1 MYKKLYQAE
10 NIMKNQEQK
19 TKTRVAIAE
28 TNYET
33 MDTAVQTLMD
43 LLGRSAWLKKL
54 KSKKVFL
61 KPNLLGIFPL
71 ENGATTNPA
80 LVSAMVKLLQKV
92 GAKVTVG
99 DNCGVGG
106 YGLNLRVAH
115 HTGVFDAAMGTYKNV
130 AQTTKLVKLNS
141 RYLDSLAVSK
151 DMLDADVL
159 INLPKM
165 KTHSLTIVTGAVK
178 NMFGLISGAGKG
190 KSHAAAP
197 AAEEFGRI
205 LAEIFSI
212 RPPDLTVMD
221 AVMAMEG
228 NGPSAGKP
236 KFVGRVLASENAV
249 ALDAVMC
256 RIMGIRPEL
265 VHHVREA
272 SSLGHGPIDDESID
286 VIGAMP
292 GNLQFRLPVTVSRFR
307 LSRLVNRGFFA
318 NLVRS
323 KLVLDIGKCKKCG
336 ICHKECPTGAMEMDD
351 YPWIDQEKCIRCLCC
366 QELCPDAAWK
376 VKGLMGRMQGY
387 GV

>member
-1 MYKKLYQAE
+1 MKQQA
-10 NIMKNQEQK
+10 QGVRVQ
-19 TKTRVAIAE
+19 VAIAE
-28 TNYET
+28 ANYEM
-33 MDTAVQTLMD
+33 MDAAVQTIMS
-43 LLGRSAWLKKL
+43 LLGKGPWLKNL
-54 KSKKVFL
+54 KGKQVFL
-61 KPNLLGIFPL
+61 KPNLLGMFPL

-80 LVSAMVKLLQKV
+80 LVSAMVRLLLDA

-106 YGLNLRVAH
+106 YGLNERVAR
-115 HTGVFDAAMGTYKNV
+115 HTGVFDASLGTYRNV
-130 AQTTKLVKLNS
+130 ATATKLVKLKS
-141 RYLDSLAVSK
+141 RYLDSLVVSK

-197 AAEEFGRI
+197 AGEDFGRI

-212 RPPDLTVMD
+212 RPPDFTVMD

-236 KFVGRVLASENAV
+236 KHVGRILASDNAV

-256 RIMGIRPEL
+256 GIMGIRPDL
-265 VHHVREA
+265 VHHIREA
-272 SSLGHGPIDDESID
+272 SSMGHGPIDRASID
-286 VIGAMP
+286 VVGEMP
-292 GNLQFRLPVTVSRFR
+292 GDLKFRLPVTVSRFR
-307 LSRLVNRGFFA
+307 LSRVVNSGFFA

-323 KLVLDIGKCKKCG
+323 KLVLDKDRCRKCG
-336 ICHKECPTGAMEMDD
+336 ICNKECPTGAMQMDD
-351 YPWIDQEKCIRCLCC
+351 YPVIDQTKCIRCLCC
-366 QELCPDAAWK
+366 QELCPDGAWSL
-376 VKGLMGRMQGY
+376 KGLMGRMQGY

>member
-1 MYKKLYQAE
+1 MKK
-10 NIMKNQEQK
+10 EQHVK
-19 TKTRVAIAE
+19 ARVAVADAR
-28 TNYET
+28 YET
-33 MDTAVQTLMD
+33 MDDAVRTIME
-43 LLGRSAWLKKL
+43 LLGKGAWLKKL
-54 KSKKVFL
+54 KGKKVFV
-61 KPNLLGIFPL
+61 KPNLLGMFPL
-71 ENGATTNPA
+71 ENRATTDPS
-80 LVSAMVKLLQKV
+80 LVAAVVAMLRDI

-106 YGLNLRVAH
+106 YGLNQRVAH
-115 HTGVFDAAMGTYKNV
+115 HTGIFDAAMGTYKNV
-130 AQTTKLVKLNS
+130 AQTTKLVTLNS
-141 RYLDSLAVSK
+141 RYLDSLVVSR
-151 DMLDADVL
+151 DMVEADVL

-197 AAEEFGRI
+197 AAGDFGRI

-212 RPPDLTVMD
+212 RPPDLTIMD

-236 KFVGRVLASENAV
+236 KYVGKVLGADNAV

-256 RIMGIRPEL
+256 RIMGIRPER
-265 VHHVREA
+265 VHHIREA
-272 SSLGHGPIDDESID
+272 SSLGHGPIDDDSIEI
-286 VIGAMP
+286 VGTMP
-292 GNLQFRLPVTVSRFR
+292 APMKFRLPVTVSRFG

-323 KLVLDIGKCKKCG
+323 RLVLDTDKCRKCG
-336 ICHKECPTGAMEMDD
+336 ICRKECPTGAMQMDGF
-351 YPWIDQEKCIRCLCC
+351 PMIDDAKCIKCLCC
-366 QELCPDAAWK
+366 QELCPDAAWS

-387 GV
+387 GL

>member
-1 MYKKLYQAE
+1 MTRQG
-10 NIMKNQEQK
+10 QGVR
-19 TKTRVAIAE
+19 TKVAIAE
-28 TNYET
+28 ANYET
-33 MDTAVQTLMD
+33 MDAAVQTLMD
-43 LLGRSAWLKKL
+43 LLERGAWLKKL
-54 KSKKVFL
+54 KGKKVFL
-61 KPNLLGIFPL
+61 KPNLLGMFPL

-80 LVSAMVKLLQKV
+80 LVSAMVRLLLDA

-106 YGLNLRVAH
+106 YGLNERVARH
-115 HTGVFDAAMGTYKNV
+115 AGVFDASLGTYKNV
-130 AQTTKLVKLNS
+130 ATATRLVKLKS
-141 RYLDSLAVSK
+141 RYLDSLVVSK

-197 AAEEFGRI
+197 AGEDFGRM

-212 RPPDLTVMD
+212 RPPDFTVMD

-236 KFVGRVLASENAV
+236 KHVGRVLASGNAV

-256 RIMGIRPEL
+256 GIMGIRPEL
-265 VHHVREA
+265 VNHVREA
-272 SSLGHGPIDDESID
+272 SSMGHGPIDAASIEIVGD
-286 VIGAMP
+286 MP
-292 GNLQFRLPVTVSRFR
+292 GNMKFKLPVTVSRLR
-307 LSRLVNRGFFA
+307 LSRIVNSGFFA

-323 KLVLDIGKCKKCG
+323 KLVLNKELCKKCG
-336 ICHKECPTGAMEMDD
+336 ICKKECPTGAMQMDD
-351 YPWIDQEKCIRCLCC
+351 YPRIDQAKCIRCLCC
-366 QELCPDAAWK
+366 QELCPDAAWSL
-376 VKGLMGRMQGY
+376 KGLMGRMQGY